1 MAMKRCPICGERYSD
16 TYKECP
22 FCEEEEYW
30 EEEQP
35 DDGRRP
41 ILREGARSASRGSRS
56 AYGIVTPILIVL
68 IVLMAL
74 LLVYLLYGDKLF
86 GKDKDKVPEDNA
98 PGIMEPQEPGTTP
111 GTTPAM
117 DPAGTDEPDSSGEP
131 SGADT
136 PDVPD
141 DGSMP
146 EGNGGTG
153 MSSGGGTSSG
163 DGGASSGGMSYATA
177 AALPGGLTLSSTD
190 FTQPVSRGAVKLR
203 VSGGTGTYTWISEN
217 PSIATVA
224 SDGSVTPV
232 ASGTTNVVVTDGS
245 KKAICIVRVTGGSA
259 PSSGGGGT
267 TTTTPPSTG
276 TSSGGTTSGGTTSG
290 GTTSGGTTSGG
301 GSLKAGKATV
311 INGGNG
317 VRVRSGPGTNY
328 DILATVPNGG
338 SVQVVRATG
347 TDDWYEITFSN
358 VGGVTTTGYMKGEFL
373 ANS

>member
-30 EEEQP
+30 EDEQQ
-35 DDGRRP
+35 DTARRP
-41 ILREGARSASRGSRS
+41 LLREGARGTARSGRS
-56 AYGIVTPILIVL
+56 AYSIVTPILIVL

-74 LLVYLLYGDKLF
+74 LLVYLLYGDKLS
-86 GKDKDKVPEDNA
+86 GKTPKDPVDGSGKTDISTPVTPPQPDPE
-98 PGIMEPQEPGTTP
+98 P
-111 GTTPAM
+111 
-117 DPAGTDEPDSSGEP
+117 DEPDEPDTSGEP
-131 SGADT
+131 GATEPDT
-136 PDVPD
+136 PDT
-141 DGSMP
+141 GAMP
-146 EGNGGTG
+146 EGNGTTQNGGTTSNGTG
-153 MSSGGGTSSG
+153 
-163 DGGASSGGMSYATA
+163 SGGMSYSSA

-190 FTQPVSRGAVKLR
+190 FTQPVSKGAVKLR

-217 PSIATVA
+217 PSIATVG
-224 SDGSVTPV
+224 SDGTITPV
-232 ASGTTNVVVTDGS
+232 AAGITNVVVTDGS
-245 KKAICIVRVTGGSA
+245 KRAICIVRVTGGSA
-259 PSSGGGGT
+259 PSG
-267 TTTTPPSTG
+267 
-276 TSSGGTTSGGTTSG
+276 GGTTSGGTTSG

-301 GSLKAGKATV
+301 SLKAGKAV
-311 INGGNG
+311 VVNGGNG

-338 SVQVVRATG
+338 SVRIVRSTG

>member
-1 MAMKRCPICGERYSD
+1 MAMKRCPVCGERYSD

-35 DDGRRP
+35 DTDRHT
-41 ILREGARSASRGSRS
+41 ILREGSRGASRGGRS
-56 AYGIVTPILIVL
+56 AYSIVTPILIVL

-74 LLVYLLYGDKLF
+74 LLVYLLYGDKLK
-86 GKDKDKVPEDNA
+86 GKDKTPEDDK
-98 PGIMEPQEPGTTP
+98 PGVTEPQKPGTTP
-111 GTTPAM
+111 AVTPGNTPAM
-117 DPAGTDEPDSSGEP
+117 DPAGTEDPEGDGQQSGGEN
-131 SGADT
+131 T
-136 PDVPD
+136 PG

-146 EGNGGTG
+146 EGSGGTPPDT
-153 MSSGGGTSSG
+153 GT
-163 DGGASSGGMSYATA
+163 SSGGMSYASA

-232 ASGTTNVVVTDGS
+232 ANGTTHVVVTDGS

-259 PSSGGGGT
+259 PSGGTT
-267 TTTTPPSTG
+267 TTTTPPS
-276 TSSGGTTSGGTTSG
+276 GTTTT
-290 GTTSGGTTSGG
+290 TTPSTNPTPAPSTGG
-301 GSLKAGKATV
+301 GSLKAGKGV
-311 INGGNG
+311 VVNGGNG
-317 VRVRSGPGTNY
+317 VRVRSGPGTTY

-338 SVQVVRATG
+338 SVQIVRSAG
-347 TDDWYEITFSN
+347 VDDWYEITVSN

>member
-41 ILREGARSASRGSRS
+41 ILREGARSASRGGRS

-86 GKDKDKVPEDNA
+86 GKDKDKGPEDNA
-98 PGIMEPQEPGTTP
+98 PGITQPQEPGITP
-111 GTTPAM
+111 GTTPAVE
-117 DPAGTDEPDSSGEP
+117 PAGTDEPDSSGEP

-136 PDVPD
+136 PDASG

-153 MSSGGGTSSG
+153 TSSG
-163 DGGASSGGMSYATA
+163 DGGTSSGGMSYATA

-301 GSLKAGKATV
+301 SLKAGKATV

-338 SVQVVRATG
+338 SVQVVRAAGTG
-347 TDDWYEITFSN
+347 DWYEITFSN

>member
-30 EEEQP
+30 EDEQQ
-35 DDGRRP
+35 DGGYS
-41 ILREGARSASRGSRS
+41 ILRERGRSSARSGRS
-56 AYGIVTPILIVL
+56 TYSIVTPILIVL

-86 GKDKDKVPEDNA
+86 NKDKTPEDGK
-98 PGIMEPQEPGTTP
+98 PGITEPQQPDSTP
-111 GTTPAM
+111 GVTPGNTPAV
-117 DPAGTDEPDSSGEP
+117 DPAGTDEPDGSGEP

-136 PDVPD
+136 PDAS
-141 DGSMP
+141 GSMP
-146 EGNGGTG
+146 EG
-153 MSSGGGTSSG
+153 S
-163 DGGASSGGMSYATA
+163 GGASGGSGTSGGMSYASA
-177 AALPGGLTLSSTD
+177 AALPRGLTLNSTD
-190 FTQPVSRGAVKLR
+190 FTRKVSEGAYKLR

-217 PSIATVA
+217 PSVATVA
-224 SDGSVTPV
+224 SDGTITPV

-245 KKAICIVRVTGGSA
+245 KQAICIVRVTGGSA
-259 PSSGGGGT
+259 PASGGSGTPAAPSGGGSGT
-267 TTTTPPSTG
+267 TTTTTPTP
-276 TSSGGTTSGGTTSG
+276 SSGG
-290 GTTSGGTTSGG
+290 
-301 GSLKAGKATV
+301 SLRAGKATV

-328 DILATVPNGG
+328 EILATVPNGG
-338 SVQVVRATG
+338 SVQVVRAAG

-373 ANS
+373 SNS